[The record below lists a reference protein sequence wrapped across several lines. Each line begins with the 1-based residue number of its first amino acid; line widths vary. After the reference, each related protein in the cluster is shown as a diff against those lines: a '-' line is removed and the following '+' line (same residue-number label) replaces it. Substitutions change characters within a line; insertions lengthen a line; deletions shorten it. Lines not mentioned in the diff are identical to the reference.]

1 MTEPLVRLKGISKSF
16 GIDNKPVLNDVNL
29 DIDRHETIAII
40 GPSGT
45 GKSTILRIIA
55 GLLAADR
62 GEVYLNGQL
71 REGLLE
77 DSAQDPFRISLVFQ
91 QSALFDSLTVEEN
104 VGFLLYQHS
113 KLPHH
118 KIRQRVEESLERV
131 GLKDIS
137 HLYPAELSGGM
148 RKRVS
153 FARAIME
160 DPDNPSD
167 SPELILYDEPTAGL
181 DPVASTLIE
190 DLMRDLQSA
199 VQSCSTYVVVTH
211 QESTI
216 RRTANRVIMLYQ
228 GQVQWQGSVADLD
241 RTDNPYVRQFF
252 SASTEGPMKLREW
265 SADFAQTP

>member
-181 DPVASTLIE
+181 DP
-190 DLMRDLQSA
+190 A